1 MTEASSSEETKTV
14 TVDSDQLARLLSTVE
29 DLSKKVESLQNEL
42 EASHSTGT
50 VQDLVGQSGKQ
61 EAVLHTIQRMNMS
74 RGIMEDLK
82 RTKTDKVVDL
92 AVDAAILNY
101 KQHPPK
107 HRM

>member
-14 TVDSDQLARLLSTVE
+14 TVDSEQLAELLSTIQN
-29 DLSKKVESLQNEL
+29 LSKKVDSLQNEL
-42 EASHSTGT
+42 DANRSTGT